1 MFRLTIKVLK
11 VWLFCGKIVAY
22 KVKQNWPHWLPL
34 IYWRCPTLLQR
45 CVIGKVSYIGK
56 AIAQWQTKPKAKFC
70 YINEVHMRT
79 TAKFE
84 KVSLETF
91 LQSGSE
97 LTYNNINLPK
107 RATSKSAGYDF
118 FAPTDIMLEPGQT
131 VTVAT
136 GVRALMPDNWCLMIF
151 PRSGLGFKFRL
162 RLDNTVGIIDAD
174 YCNAPNEGHIFVKIT
189 NEGEKS
195 LCVPAGNAFAQGI
208 FTQYFLTEDDDVTTE
223 RTGGLGST
231 DKK

>member
-1 MFRLTIKVLK
+1 
-11 VWLFCGKIVAY
+11 
-22 KVKQNWPHWLPL
+22 
-34 IYWRCPTLLQR
+34 
-45 CVIGKVSYIGK
+45 
-56 AIAQWQTKPKAKFC
+56 
-70 YINEVHMRT
+70 MRT
-79 TAKFE
+79 KAKFE

-91 LQSGSE
+91 LQSGNE
-97 LTYNNINLPK
+97 QTYNNILLPK
-107 RATSKSAGYDF
+107 RATAKSAGYDF
-118 FAPTDIMLEPGQT
+118 FAPTDIDLEPGET
-131 VTVAT
+131 LIVAT

-189 NEGEKS
+189 NEGAKT
-195 LCVPAGNAFAQGI
+195 LHVPAKNAFAQGI